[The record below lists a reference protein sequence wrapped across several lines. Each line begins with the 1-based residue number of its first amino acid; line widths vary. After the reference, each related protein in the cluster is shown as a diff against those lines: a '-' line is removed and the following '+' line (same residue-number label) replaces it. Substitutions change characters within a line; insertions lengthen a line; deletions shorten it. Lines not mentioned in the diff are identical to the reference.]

1 MTAKNKKTRK
11 PRPAPNRSKT
21 TANPEQEPGP
31 LARQEMAEND
41 MENRFFR
48 LTRRQQAVLP
58 IVALA
63 PSITQAASDS
73 GVSQRTLYRW
83 LNDPDFRQAL
93 TRFHQESANLARQQI
108 QSQTLLAAS
117 VFSDLMRNA
126 DPALRLRAARY
137 STSFAARIRESEQ
150 IASDVR
156 DIKEA
161 LELKKAN
168 PPPTPLS

>member
-1 MTAKNKKTRK
+1 MTAKSKKARK
-11 PRPAPNRSKT
+11 SQPAPKRSKT
-21 TANPEQEPGP
+21 AAIPE
-31 LARQEMAEND
+31 LAPHSLVRQEMAEND
-41 MENRFFR
+41 MELRFFR

-63 PSITQAASDS
+63 PSITQAASES
-73 GVSQRTLYRW
+73 GVSQRTLHRW

-108 QSQTLLAAS
+108 QSQSLLAAS
-117 VFSDLMRNA
+117 VFADLMQSG

-137 STSFAARIRESEQ
+137 STSLAVRIQETEQ
-150 IASDVR
+150 IASDLK

-161 LELKKAN
+161 LELRG
-168 PPPTPLS
+168 S